1 MRKKPMTNEQ
11 EINLLLLEIKKN
23 NQEISQSTYKA
34 VKSCI
39 LNSKPITHIKITE
52 TERKYLE
59 VFTMPQNA
67 EFITECFRIQDNI
80 HKELEKIKNQK

>member
-1 MRKKPMTNEQ
+1 MKKPLTKEQ
-11 EINLLLLEIKKN
+11 EINLLYLEIKKN

-39 LNSKPITHIKITE
+39 LNNKPITHIKITE

-67 EFITECFRIQDNI
+67 EFITECFRIQESL

>member
-1 MRKKPMTNEQ
+1 MPKKQITKEQ

-23 NQEISQSTYKA
+23 NQEISQRTYKA

-39 LNSKPITHIKITE
+39 LNNKPITHIKITE

-67 EFITECFRIQDNI
+67 DFITECFRIQNELN
-80 HKELEKIKNQK
+80 KELEKIKNHK

>member
-1 MRKKPMTNEQ
+1 MPKKPLTKEQ

-39 LNSKPITHIKITE
+39 LNNKPITHIKITE

-59 VFTMPQNA
+59 VFIMPQNA
-67 EFITECFRIQDNI
+67 DFITECFRIQESLQ
-80 HKELEKIKNQK
+80 KELEKIKNHS